1 MRWKLVVLSSVA
13 AAFIGVTL
21 WSLLVVLFFGS
32 AWKLAHSDSTLLAS
46 TLIPLGVAVFSGFFV
61 YRHTARR
68 RRLQAII
75 TVLLSVFLIPVA
87 YVAIR
92 ALFHERLYI
101 PKTYEVRHA
110 R

>member
-13 AAFIGVTL
+13 AAFIGVGL
-21 WSLLVVLFFGS
+21 WSLLVILFFGT
-32 AWKLAHSDSTLLAS
+32 AWRLSHNDSTLLAS
-46 TLIPLGVAVFSGFFV
+46 ALIPLGVAIFSGFFV

-75 TVLLSVFLIPVA
+75 TVLFSVLLIPLA
-87 YVAIR
+87 YVAMR

-101 PKTYEVRHA
+101 PKTYDVRHA